1 MTLLAG
7 DSKQSPAPKLSW
19 RVWEVSPGSWC
30 WPHQS
35 LWPRGHWGGLFSIW
49 LHCSCSITWSLA
61 SELELLPTCMG
72 RAFGKKLSM

>member
-1 MTLLAG
+1 MTLLAS

-35 LWPRGHWGGLFSIW
+35 LWPCGHWGGLFY
-49 LHCSCSITWSLA
+49 LA
-61 SELELLPTCMG
+61 ALLLLYYMVPC
-72 RAFGKKLSM
+72 L